1 MQIQVKVNDSKIYD
15 LCSWDAIT
23 FEQTQVLS
31 LQTSDLQSVKEDFK
45 DISKIDIYKDDELVA
60 TYTVFNTYSNIVYLG
75 EIFVQHENKFADAL
89 DVTLTKRNLV
99 EQVEKLNEQL
109 NPIIDIDAMDV
120 EEYRDYMLQQV
131 SKAGNKDICA
141 GDYVQISLG
150 RQFFTYKYYDDQL
163 TLLSIFCVCQ
173 EIKGMGIDMSLLSLP
188 YHSPGNPCQL
198 YPAFDL
204 ITIFG
209 TLFLRSV
216 KIQTYCN
223 EINML
228 FSSASSKEEISGYVY
243 GMELPEKSQATV
255 DEIVKQATTIML
267 AILVQYQT
275 GNSDQPSDGSES
287 DGTENTEEGEGN
299 EEVQPLA

>member
-1 MQIQVKVNDSKIYD
+1 MQIQVKVNERKIYD

-75 EIFVQHENKFADAL
+75 EIFVQHQNKFADAL

-109 NPIIDIDAMDV
+109 NPVIDIDAMDV
-120 EEYRDYMLQQV
+120 EEYRDYMLQQIAV
-131 SKAGNKDICA
+131 AGNKDICA

-150 RQFFTYKYYDDQL
+150 KQFFTYGYEDQL
-163 TLLSIFCVCQ
+163 NLGNILSLCQ
-173 EIKGMGIDMSLLSLP
+173 EIKGTDIDISTLSLP
-188 YHSPGNPCQL
+188 YHSSGNPCQL
-198 YPAFDL
+198 YPAIDL
-204 ITIFG
+204 ITIYG

-223 EINML
+223 AINML
-228 FSSASSKEEISGYVY
+228 IRTASSKEELSGYIY
-243 GMELPEKSQATV
+243 GMDLPKDSQETV
-255 DEIVKQATTIML
+255 DQIITQSSEIMV
-267 AILVQYQT
+267 AILTQYQT
-275 GNSDQPSDGSES
+275 GNSDQSSDGSES
-287 DGTENTEEGEGN
+287 DDSENIEEGEGN

>member
-31 LQTSDLQSVKEDFK
+31 MQTSDLQSVKEDFK

-75 EIFVQHENKFADAL
+75 EIFVQHQNKFADAL

-109 NPIIDIDAMDV
+109 NPVIDIDAMDV

-131 SKAGNKDICA
+131 AEAGNKDICA

-150 RQFFTYKYYDDQL
+150 KQFFTYGYEDQL
-163 TLLSIFCVCQ
+163 NLGNILSLCQ
-173 EIKGMGIDMSLLSLP
+173 EIKGTDIDISTLSLP
-188 YHSPGNPCQL
+188 YHSSGNPCQL
-198 YPAFDL
+198 YPAIDL
-204 ITIFG
+204 ITIYG

-223 EINML
+223 AINML
-228 FSSASSKEEISGYVY
+228 IRTASSKEELSGYIY
-243 GMELPEKSQATV
+243 GMDLPKDSQETV
-255 DEIVKQATTIML
+255 DQIITQSSEIMV
-267 AILVQYQT
+267 AILTQYQT
-275 GNSDQPSDGSES
+275 GNTDQSS
-287 DGTENTEEGEGN
+287 DGTESDDSENIEEGEGN

>member
-75 EIFVQHENKFADAL
+75 EIFVQHQNKFADAL

-109 NPIIDIDAMDV
+109 NPVIDIDAMDV
-120 EEYRDYMLQQV
+120 EEYRDYMLQQIAV
-131 SKAGNKDICA
+131 AGNKDICA

-150 RQFFTYKYYDDQL
+150 KQFFTYGYEDQL
-163 TLLSIFCVCQ
+163 NLGNILSLCQ
-173 EIKGMGIDMSLLSLP
+173 EIKGTDIDISTLSLP
-188 YHSPGNPCQL
+188 YHSSGNPCQL
-198 YPAFDL
+198 YPAIDL
-204 ITIFG
+204 ITIYG

-223 EINML
+223 AINML
-228 FSSASSKEEISGYVY
+228 IRTASSKEELSGYIY
-243 GMELPEKSQATV
+243 GMDLPKDSQETV
-255 DEIVKQATTIML
+255 DQIITQSSEIMV
-267 AILVQYQT
+267 AILTQYQT
-275 GNSDQPSDGSES
+275 GNTDQSS
-287 DGTENTEEGEGN
+287 DGTESDDSENIEEGEGN